1 MKPPARRPPAPAR
14 LKPFL
19 IALRAYNPQRLA
31 WVIVLQLA
39 ASLSQGVAALLL
51 VPMLELAGVGHS
63 ADAGGLLG
71 FTRRIFA
78 AFGVRLTLGSML
90 VVYVGVVAVAAA
102 LNAYQT
108 VELTRY
114 RLTFCRRSALTLVR
128 RGRRRGMA
136 PPAAPAPIRHPEHAY
151 GQRRAGQSGNRGGA
165 EPQRRATGD
174 RRAGGWWRCGSPR
187 RSRVWRPPPVWP

>member
-63 ADAGGLLG
+63 ADAGGWFA

-102 LNAYQT
+102 LNACQT

-114 RLTFCRRSALTLVR
+114 RLNFVDALRSRLY
-128 RGRRRGMA
+128 
-136 PPAAPAPIRHPEHAY
+136 AAVA
-151 GQRRAGQSGNRGGA
+151 GA
-165 EPQRRATGD
+165 EWRHLLRQRQSDIQSILTVNVALVSQG
-174 RRAGGWWRCGSPR
+174 PR
-187 RSRVWRPPPVWP
+187 RC